1 MGEKI
6 ISCEISFVP
15 IQSESYLSD
24 VDKVVKLI
32 KESELDY
39 QVGIFS
45 TTIQGDKD
53 KIFSLLKKIFDE
65 METRTKFLIITK
77 ISNLCG
83 C

>member
-1 MGEKI
+1 MEEKI

-15 IQSESYLSD
+15 IQSENYLSD
-24 VDKVVKLI
+24 VDEVIKLI
-32 KESELDY
+32 EESELDY

-53 KIFSLLKKIFDE
+53 KIFSLLRKIFDE

-83 C
+83 

>member
-1 MGEKI
+1 MEEKI

-15 IQSESYLSD
+15 IQSENYLAD
-24 VDKVVKLI
+24 VEEVIKLI
-32 KESELDY
+32 EQSGLDY

-45 TTIQGDKD
+45 TTIQGEKE
-53 KIFSLLKKIFDE
+53 KIFSLLNEIFNA
-65 METRTKFLIITK
+65 MESRTKFLIIAK